1 MAKVKGEIII
11 DIERCKGCELC
22 IDACPEHALERSRK
36 VNSKGYLYIVKVE
49 DTCTGCG
56 SCALV
61 CPEGGITVYRQTAN
75 KKEQVA
81 KISNVTQDITVT
93 VKE

>member
-1 MAKVKGEIII
+1 MAKAKGDIII

-22 IDACPEHALERSRK
+22 IEACPQDALEVSRQ
-36 VNSKGYLYIVKVE
+36 VNKKGYLYIVKVE
-49 DTCTGCG
+49 DTCTGCE

-61 CPEGGITVYRQTAN
+61 CPEGGVTVYRQKNN
-75 KKEQVA
+75 KKTQVA
-81 KISNVTQDITVT
+81 QVKNITSDITIT